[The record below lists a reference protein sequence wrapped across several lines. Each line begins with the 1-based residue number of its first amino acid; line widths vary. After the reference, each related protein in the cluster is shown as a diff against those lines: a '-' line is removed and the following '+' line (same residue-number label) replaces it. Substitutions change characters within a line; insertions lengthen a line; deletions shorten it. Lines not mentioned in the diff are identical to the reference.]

1 MKRRAFIAAL
11 ATAPLFIKRAFGDA
25 SVANAR
31 LGAQSAQPTRP
42 TLVLVVPRED
52 ARRGER
58 GKLFGELLTHA
69 DDTLLARLALVDVV
83 CARASDFGV
92 RDDPPMFFVVGN
104 TVQRPLVQ
112 PSSTLQLLRRF
123 IRETLPVPAAASVPS
138 LAATARA
145 RYVKHAP
152 HGSRWGTTGACGAHY
167 DEGPQEMVD
176 CGMAFAPEAS
186 RRFLDFYV
194 KAS

>member
-1 MKRRAFIAAL
+1 EGRAVKRRAFIAAL
-11 ATAPLFIKRAFGDA
+11 ATAPLFIRRAFGDA
-25 SVANAR
+25 SVGSAR
-31 LGAQSAQPTRP
+31 VGARVTMPTARP
-42 TLVLVVPRED
+42 TLVLVVPRDD
-52 ARRGER
+52 AKRWER
-58 GKLFGELLTHA
+58 GKLFGDLLTHA
-69 DDTLLARLALVDVV
+69 DDTLLARLSLVDVI
-83 CARASDFGV
+83 CGRASDFGTPGEPLV
-92 RDDPPMFFVVGN
+92 LFVVGS
-104 TVQRPLVQ
+104 TVHRLDKP
-112 PSSTLQLLRRF
+112 PAERF
-123 IRETLPVPAAASVPS
+123 IGEMIALPAAPSVPV

-152 HGSRWGTTGACGAHY
+152 HGSRWGTTGTCGAHY